1 MRIPRRFR
9 NQALVRGLNSN
20 SRLGWGSGSEAG
32 SGPASYPAA
41 TPPVPPCALTGGA
54 RMGGGGGVDGGDG
67 PEEAARA
74 SPSAGAAAS
83 ASAIR
88 TSQVTT
94 AAKPSALAP
103 VAKPTGSAE
112 RAPVRGICSS
122 TGRVECSAVVDH
134 PRRRRPGPEPKD
146 GGRSPSSSNP
156 VAA

>member
-1 MRIPRRFR
+1 
-9 NQALVRGLNSN
+9 
-20 SRLGWGSGSEAG
+20 
-32 SGPASYPAA
+32 
-41 TPPVPPCALTGGA
+41 
-54 RMGGGGGVDGGDG
+54 MGGGGGVDGGDG

-134 PRRRRPGPEPKD
+134 PRRRRPGPEPKG